1 MIATVVCYVK
11 MALKGALT
19 VNQPSKELLR
29 FALNFSG
36 IALTLLKL
44 VAQGDDELTGDLGVS
59 GLLIKWKAKYELIEN
74 YRRYNSYK
82 FNAKEA

>member
-11 MALKGALT
+11 MALKGTIT
-19 VNQPSKELLR
+19 VNQPSKELL

-36 IALTLLKL
+36 VALKLLKL

-59 GLLIKWKAKYELIEN
+59 GLLIKWKAKYALIGN
-74 YRRYNSYK
+74 FK
-82 FNAKEA
+82 Q